1 MKSYALFLGCT
12 VPVRGMHYEA
22 SARLI
27 SDKLGFHL
35 VDIPEF
41 GCCGFPLEGADHL
54 TSYVM
59 AAMSL
64 AAAER
69 KDLDIVTLCS
79 ACTATLTKANKKL
92 KEDRALREE
101 VNKVLAETG
110 AEFKGKTNVKH
121 FARILVEEVGYEKIK
136 SAVTTP
142 LSGLKIAAHYGCHY
156 LKPSEI
162 YEGFDSA
169 ERPVTLDRLIEAIGA
184 THIDYEEKLQCC
196 GGGILGFDEISA
208 LKMTQAKLQHIKEA
222 GADAMTFICPFC
234 AVMYDANQKTAEMK
248 VGGKFGL
255 PGLYFPQ
262 LLGLAMGYTPKQVAL
277 DLNRVKVNL
286 KLPEAKA

>member
-27 SDKLGFHL
+27 SDRLGFHL
-35 VDIPEF
+35 VDVPEF

-69 KDLDIVTLCS
+69 NDLDIVTLCS

-110 AEFKGKTNVKH
+110 AEFKGKTNVSTSPGCSW
-121 FARILVEEVGYEKIK
+121 RR
-136 SAVTTP
+136 SATT
-142 LSGLKIAAHYGCHY
+142 
-156 LKPSEI
+156 
-162 YEGFDSA
+162 
-169 ERPVTLDRLIEAIGA
+169 R
-184 THIDYEEKLQCC
+184 
-196 GGGILGFDEISA
+196 
-208 LKMTQAKLQHIKEA
+208 
-222 GADAMTFICPFC
+222 
-234 AVMYDANQKTAEMK
+234 
-248 VGGKFGL
+248 
-255 PGLYFPQ
+255 
-262 LLGLAMGYTPKQVAL
+262 
-277 DLNRVKVNL
+277 
-286 KLPEAKA
+286 

>member
-1 MKSYALFLGCT
+1 MKTYALFLGCT

-22 SARLI
+22 SARLV

-35 VDIPEF
+35 VDIKDF

-54 TSYVM
+54 TSFVM
-59 AAMSL
+59 SAMSL

-69 KDLDIVTLCS
+69 NDLDIVTLCS

-101 VNKVLAETG
+101 VNKILAETG
-110 AEFKGKTNVKH
+110 AEFKGKTTVKH
-121 FARILVEEVGYEKIK
+121 FARVLVEEVGYDKIK

-142 LSGLKIAAHYGCHY
+142 LTGLKIAAHYGCHY

-162 YEGFDSA
+162 YDGFDSS
-169 ERPVTLDRLIEAIGA
+169 ERPVTLDKLIDATGA
-184 THIDYEEKLQCC
+184 THIDYEDKLQCC

-208 LKMTQAKLQHIKEA
+208 LKMTQAKLQHIKDS

-248 VGGKFGL
+248 VGGKFAL

-262 LLGLAMGYTPKQVAL
+262 LLGLAMGFTPKQMAL
-277 DLNRVKVNL
+277 DLNRIKVTF
-286 KLPEAKA
+286 KLPEAKQ